1 VFTGIVRERGRVA
14 AAEQVAGCVR
24 LTIDAPRTAS
34 AVAPGD
40 SVALAGVC
48 LTAVAVP
55 NGRIVFDAVP
65 ETLQRS
71 TLGRL
76 AAGDALNVEPALR
89 AGDPLGGHYVQ
100 GHVDGVGRVRSV
112 EREGDGARVWIEAP
126 PDVLRYCVQ
135 KGSVT
140 VDGVS
145 LTVAELAE
153 DAFAVALV
161 PHTLAVTTLGT
172 LAAGDEVNLEADV
185 LAKYVE
191 RLLPSLAAPGS
202 RPAKPASAAR

>member
-1 VFTGIVRERGRVA
+1 MFTGIVRERGRVA
-14 AAEQVAGCVR
+14 AVDQVAKGVR
-24 LTIDAPRTAS
+24 LTIEAPDTAGS
-34 AVAPGD
+34 VAPGD
-40 SVALAGVC
+40 SVSLAGVC

-65 ETLQRS
+65 ETVRRS

-100 GHVDGVGRVRSV
+100 GHVDGVGRVRAL
-112 EREGDGARVWIEAP
+112 EPEGDGARVWFEAP
-126 PDVLRYCVQ
+126 PDVLRYCVE

-145 LTVAELAE
+145 LTITELTE

-161 PHTLAVTTLGT
+161 PHTLAVTTLGQ
-172 LAAGDEVNLEADV
+172 LAPGDEVNLEADV

-191 RLLPSLAAPGS
+191 RLVT
-202 RPAKPASAAR
+202 R

>member
-14 AAEQVAGCVR
+14 AVEQVADGVR
-24 LTIDAPRTAS
+24 LTIDAPQTATT
-34 AVAPGD
+34 VAPGD
-40 SVALAGVC
+40 SVSLAGVC

-55 NGRIVFDAVP
+55 DGRIVFDAVP
-65 ETLQRS
+65 ETLRRS

-76 AAGDALNVEPALR
+76 DAGDALNVEPALR

-100 GHVDGVGRVRSV
+100 GHVDGVGRARSV
-112 EREGDGARVWIEAP
+112 EREGDGARLWIEAP
-126 PDVLRYCVQ
+126 PDVLRYCVE

-145 LTVAELAE
+145 LTVAELAD

-161 PHTLAVTTLGT
+161 PHTLAVTTLGA

-191 RLLPSLAAPGS
+191 RLVT
-202 RPAKPASAAR
+202 R